1 MTDLKTVYPGARVGV
16 EEFYPDDL
24 DLDKLLAEVKA
35 DRDKVVNV
43 NDCVEGVEA
52 AELELSL
59 ESEKLLAA

>member
-1 MTDLKTVYPGARVGV
+1 MTAPKTTFPGAKLEG

-24 DLDKLLAEVKA
+24 DLDKLLAEVNA
-35 DRDKVVNV
+35 DRDKVVNF
-43 NDCVEGVEA
+43 NDWVEGVEA

>member
-35 DRDKVVNV
+35 DRDKVVNF
-43 NDCVEGVEA
+43 NDWVEGVEA

>member
-24 DLDKLLAEVKA
+24 DLDKLLAEVNA
-35 DRDKVVNV
+35 ERDKVVNF
-43 NDCVEGVEA
+43 NDWVEGEEA

-59 ESEKLLAA
+59 ETEKLLAA

>member
-1 MTDLKTVYPGARVGV
+1 MTGPKNAFPGARVGV

-24 DLDKLLAEVKA
+24 DLDKLLAEVNA
-35 DRDKVVNV
+35 ERDKVVNF
-43 NDCVEGVEA
+43 NDWVEGAEA